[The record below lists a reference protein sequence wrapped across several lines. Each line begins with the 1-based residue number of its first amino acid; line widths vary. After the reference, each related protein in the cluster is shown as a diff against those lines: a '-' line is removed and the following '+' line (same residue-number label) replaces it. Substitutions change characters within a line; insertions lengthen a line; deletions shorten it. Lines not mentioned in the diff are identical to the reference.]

1 MSRIAVARII
11 STLGHP
17 VVLMLAAA
25 LGMASARGAS
35 PSQLRFVGISL
46 ATLAI
51 VVVGF
56 SWVQVR
62 SGSWEH
68 VDASG
73 TKERAS
79 LNGFLAALLSGSAL
93 LVWILTR
100 RPDMPVALASAALL
114 IVIAILAASW
124 VKISLHAAFAAF
136 ATALLWPMKLA
147 FPIGVLATA
156 AIMWSRLVLGRHKP
170 VDVIAGLLVGFAIGS
185 AYQWWAA

>member
-35 PSQLRFVGISL
+35 PTQLRFVGVAL
-46 ATLAI
+46 ATLAF

-56 SWVQVR
+56 SWLQVR
-62 SGSWEH
+62 SGSWQH

-79 LNGFLAALLSGSAL
+79 LNGFLVALLSGSAL
-93 LVWILTR
+93 VVWILTR

-114 IVIAILAASW
+114 IVVAILAAPW

-136 ATALLWPMKLA
+136 ATVLLWSMKLA
-147 FPIGVLATA
+147 FMIGILVTG

>member
-35 PSQLRFVGISL
+35 PTQLRFVGVAL
-46 ATLAI
+46 ATLAF

-56 SWVQVR
+56 SWLQVR
-62 SGSWEH
+62 SGSWQH

-93 LVWILTR
+93 VVWILTR

-114 IVIAILAASW
+114 IVVAILAAPW

-136 ATALLWPMKLA
+136 ATVLLWSMKLA
-147 FPIGVLATA
+147 FMIGILVTG

>member
-1 MSRIAVARII
+1 
-11 STLGHP
+11 
-17 VVLMLAAA
+17 MLAAA

-35 PSQLRFVGISL
+35 PTQLRFVGVAL
-46 ATLAI
+46 ATLAF

-56 SWVQVR
+56 SWLQVR
-62 SGSWEH
+62 SGSWQH

-79 LNGFLAALLSGSAL
+79 LNGFLVALLSGSAL
-93 LVWILTR
+93 VVWILTR

-114 IVIAILAASW
+114 IVVAILAAPW

-136 ATALLWPMKLA
+136 ATVLLWSMKLA
-147 FPIGVLATA
+147 FMIGILVTG